1 MIILSSTTDV
11 LEIVLLGSVTT
22 NQLEVTTAFRDITS
36 TTYTAGRQLSVTNN
50 TTDVAIVSSPVAS
63 TSRVVDLINI
73 YNKDTVTQEII
84 IKFNDNGTDYI
95 LYRNFI
101 DPLQTITFIEGTG
114 WSVGGGFRPIKAF
127 AVHAD
132 AGANFAMTNA
142 TLAER
147 FAGNSSRTIFS
158 VDLEG
163 YTQVRFRVNKMVVGT
178 AGALFRARYYTSYST
193 VVGNYLQLGASAQ
206 VEVSMAAVGYAD
218 TGWVNL
224 AAGAQIPDCYI
235 CFTELGGDGV
245 ADPAVGAT
253 DILFR

>member
-1 MIILSSTTDV
+1 MIILNSTTDL
-11 LEIVLLGSVTT
+11 LEIVLSGTVTA
-22 NQLEVTTAFRDITS
+22 NQLEVTTAYRDITS
-36 TTYTAGRQLSVTNN
+36 TTYTPGRRLSTTNN
-50 TTDVAIVSSPVAS
+50 STDVTIVASPAAS
-63 TSRVVDLINI
+63 TSRVVDLINVF
-73 YNKDTVTQEII
+73 NKDTATQEIT

-101 DPLQTITFIEGTG
+101 DPGQTISFIEGAG
-114 WSVGGGFRPIKAF
+114 WSIGGGFRSIKAF

-147 FAGNSSRTIFS
+147 FAGNSTRSIFS
-158 VDLEG
+158 VDLDG

-193 VVGNYLQLGASAQ
+193 TVGNYLQLGASAQ

-224 AAGAQIPDCYI
+224 AAGAQIVGCYI
-235 CFTELGGDGV
+235 AFTELGGDGV